1 MPSHTEDHY
10 IPAPR
15 KLVEERK
22 LITRWLDYSRE
33 NHGLNQNEAVKKMN
47 EHFGTR
53 MRAWQIIRWRRPH
66 SAGDEVRAINIDV
79 VEYMAKQGGVA
90 QIFRAY
96 GASEDSA
103 LKDNLATIWY
113 HPPELVRASVKRVV
127 AERMAD
133 QVTKPTGEKDVAK
146 AIVSIFEYV
155 AQNLDLILDG
165 LGVDYSAKAL
175 TKKNKRL
182 IAEEIYSIV
191 GFDFS
196 PSR

>member
-1 MPSHTEDHY
+1 
-10 IPAPR
+10 
-15 KLVEERK
+15 
-22 LITRWLDYSRE
+22 
-33 NHGLNQNEAVKKMN
+33 
-47 EHFGTR
+47 
-53 MRAWQIIRWRRPH
+53 
-66 SAGDEVRAINIDV
+66 
-79 VEYMAKQGGVA
+79 
-90 QIFRAY
+90 
-96 GASEDSA
+96 
-103 LKDNLATIWY
+103 
-113 HPPELVRASVKRVV
+113 LVRASVKRVV